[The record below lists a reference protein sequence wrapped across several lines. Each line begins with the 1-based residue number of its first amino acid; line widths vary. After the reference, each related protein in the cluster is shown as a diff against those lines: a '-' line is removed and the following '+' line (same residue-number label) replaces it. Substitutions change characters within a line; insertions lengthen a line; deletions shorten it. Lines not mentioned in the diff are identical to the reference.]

1 MAAMFFYGSLTGNG
15 AAVLRA
21 VVMFAVSMGAFWV
34 RRTYDFLS
42 AMALASMLLLAES
55 PLYLYDSSF
64 LLSFGAILGL
74 GAVYPVL
81 CPGKKAG
88 RRRESR
94 AEKLYHVILAG
105 IQ

>member
-42 AMALASMLLLAES
+42 AMALASMLLLA
-55 PLYLYDSSF
+55 
-64 LLSFGAILGL
+64 
-74 GAVYPVL
+74 
-81 CPGKKAG
+81 
-88 RRRESR
+88 
-94 AEKLYHVILAG
+94 
-105 IQ
+105 